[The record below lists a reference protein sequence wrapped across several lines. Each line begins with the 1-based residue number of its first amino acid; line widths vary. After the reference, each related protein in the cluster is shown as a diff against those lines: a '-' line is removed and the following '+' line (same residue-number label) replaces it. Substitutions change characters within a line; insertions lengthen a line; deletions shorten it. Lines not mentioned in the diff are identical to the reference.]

1 MQIPRPGGR
10 FPTRPCGRA
19 PGTGDSF
26 TDEIFLIRINGSA
39 ASGDP
44 PPLSTD
50 ATLSGLSLGTG
61 VTLSPAFASG
71 TDTYTA
77 SVANSVDEVTVTPTT
92 NHASATVEILDTD
105 DNELDDADDVE
116 DDFQVALSVGDTVIK
131 VKVTAEDGTSTQT
144 YTVTVTR
151 AAEMTPDDPPDDS
164 GNVSEGDTDLPGDTT
179 TTGKVEVG
187 GSVTGTIA
195 DTIDDLSS
203 GDSFKVDLEAGKRYQ
218 IDVEGA
224 PTGRGTLPDPWL
236 ASIVDPDGNQVQS
249 AGDND
254 SGVGLNARLI
264 LTPTEDGAHD
274 VNVRAYF
281 VPSAQPGTYTLSVIL
296 LGANG
301 ASEADT
307 DFPATTTTSGRVE
320 VGASATG
327 NIANITDYDWFR
339 VDLEAG
345 KTYQFDLEGEYGGG
359 GTLEDPY
366 LTISATHPATE
377 IERLLRMTTSTSQ
390 TTSSTAR

>member
-1 MQIPRPGGR
+1 MGVSGLAGQLIFSLTSALTEPDRAKLVLHVDGSSGS
-10 FPTRPCGRA
+10 FAFDGVTPTA
-19 PGTGDSF
+19 SF
-26 TDEIFLIRINGSA
+26 GYRWTM
-39 ASGDP
+39 SGLDWSSETSVTLRLRDTP
-44 PPLSTD
+44 VPSTD

-151 AAEMTPDDPPDDS
+151 AAEMTPDDS

-187 GSVTGTIA
+187 GSVTGKIRNLNDKDWFA
-195 DTIDDLSS
+195 
-203 GDSFKVDLEAGKRYQ
+203 VELEAGKRYQ
-218 IDVEGA
+218 IDMEGA
-224 PTGRGTLPDPWL
+224 DTGRGTLTHPRVSGIYD
-236 ASIVDPDGNQVQS
+236 AAANAIANTANNG
-249 AGDND
+249 G
-254 SGVGLNARLI
+254 GVGNNARVI
-264 LTPTEDGAHD
+264 YTPDAAGTYYVE
-274 VNVRAYF
+274 AYF
-281 VPSAQPGTYTLSVIL
+281 QTGELNRTYTLSVIL

-307 DFPATTTTSGRVE
+307 GLSRHHRHHRRGGRGRLGHGQQRLYRRHGLVR
-320 VGASATG
+320 GRAG
-327 NIANITDYDWFR
+327 GGQ
-339 VDLEAG
+339 DLPDRPDG
-345 KTYQFDLEGEYGGG
+345 RIWRRRHLEGSLSGQY
-359 GTLEDPY
+359 P
-366 LTISATHPATE
+366 
-377 IERLLRMTTSTSQ
+377 RLIRQ
-390 TTSSTAR
+390 PD